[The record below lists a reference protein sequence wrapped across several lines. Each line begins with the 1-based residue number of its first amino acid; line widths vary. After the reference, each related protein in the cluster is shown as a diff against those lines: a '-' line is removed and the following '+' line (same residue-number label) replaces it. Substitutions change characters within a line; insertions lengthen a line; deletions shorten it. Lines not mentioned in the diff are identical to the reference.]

1 MALQS
6 AAAVVAEAWCAGLMP
21 DPDITIDEW
30 AEEYRYL
37 PPDSSEPGKFR
48 VSRTPY
54 MRDIMRDLSPASDVE
69 EVILV
74 KGGQISGSETANN
87 MLGFIMHIAP
97 GRAMMVQPTVDAAKD
112 YTRERINPL
121 IEHTPAIRKKVAE
134 SRSRDGGNTV
144 KFKRFP
150 GGFLAVTGANSAQ
163 ALQSRAIRYLVL
175 DEIDRYPR
183 DVDGQGDPLGM
194 AVKRTDTFKRNRKIF
209 KLSTPGNKDESRVLV
224 DYAETDQ
231 RRYFLPCPHC
241 GHMDYLRWDRI
252 RHPADHP
259 EDTHAFC
266 VECGEV
272 IEERH
277 KTWMMDP
284 ANGAEWRATA
294 TSKRT
299 KSRGYH
305 LPGLYSPLGWRSW
318 ADIAADME
326 QALALAA
333 RGDDT
338 LLKKVVTMDLGD
350 GYEAQG
356 QIAAVD
362 AIKARA
368 EAYQHRMVPYGGL
381 ILTAAVDVQ
390 HNRLEGKIMA
400 WGREEEA
407 WVVDYLVIWGDP
419 LQADVWAQL
428 DTWLKTP
435 VRYQNGMEMRVAACA
450 IDASDGHTAE
460 EVYRFC
466 RGKTHRNVFAIKGA
480 KAFDAPILPPPTA
493 REVDRGGRR
502 VKTGDLLW
510 MIGVSQIKETLAARL
525 RIETPGKNCIH
536 FGAWLPD
543 EYWPQLGSEKLTK
556 RFLNGNV
563 YKRWEKI
570 TGVRNEAWDVLVY
583 NYAAAVR
590 LGVNRWGEAQ
600 WRDCET
606 RLTQPD
612 LLTGIN
618 PLDQTQPVE
627 PVTSAPAEE
636 QEADAQ
642 PQARQSIQP
651 GRTDQSQLTVA
662 TGKSPDL
669 TRHVARRSARS
680 GYLR

>member
-6 AAAVVAEAWCAGLMP
+6 AMAVVSEAWCSGLMP
-21 DPDITIDEW
+21 DPNLTIDEW
-30 AEEYRYL
+30 AEEFRYL

-54 MRDIMRDLSPASDVE
+54 MRDIMRDLSPNSAID

-87 MLGFIMHIAP
+87 MLGFVMHIAP

-121 IEHTPAIRKKVAE
+121 IEHTPAIRKRVAE
-134 SRSRDGGNTV
+134 SKSRGAGNTV

-183 DVDGQGDPLGM
+183 DVDGQGDPIGM

-209 KLSTPGNKDESRVLV
+209 KLSTPGNKDESRILV

-231 RRYFLPCPHC
+231 RKYFLPCPHC
-241 GHMDYLRWDRI
+241 GHKDFLRWDRI
-252 RHPADHP
+252 RITAGRA
-259 EDTHAFC
+259 HAFC
-266 VECGEV
+266 TECGEV
-272 IEERH
+272 IEEQH
-277 KTWMMDP
+277 KTWMMDL

-294 TSKRT
+294 ASKRP

-318 ADIAADME
+318 TDIAIDME
-326 QALALAA
+326 QALTLAA

-338 LLKKVVTMDLGD
+338 LLKKVVTMDLGE

-368 EAYQHRMVPYGGL
+368 EAYEHRMVPCGGL
-381 ILTAAVDVQ
+381 ILTAGVDVQ
-390 HNRLEGKIMA
+390 HNRLECKAMA
-400 WGREEEA
+400 WGRQEEA
-407 WVVDYLVIWGDP
+407 WVVDYKVIWGDP
-419 LQADVWAQL
+419 LQAGVWSEL
-428 DTWLKTP
+428 DAWLLTP
-435 VRYQNGMEMRVAACA
+435 LRYQNGMEMRIAACA

-460 EVYRFC
+460 EVYKFC
-466 RGKTHRNVFAIKGA
+466 RGKNRRTVFAIKGA
-480 KAFDAPILPPPTA
+480 KAFDAPVLPPPKA
-493 REVDRGGRR
+493 REVDRGGQR

-510 MIGVSQIKETLAARL
+510 MPGVSQIKETLAARL
-525 RIETPGKNCIH
+525 RLTSPGRNYIH
-536 FGAWLPD
+536 FGAWLPE
-543 EYWPQLGSEKLTK
+543 EYWPQLGSEKLVK

-583 NYAAAVR
+583 NYAAAQR

-600 WRDCET
+600 WSDCET
-606 RLTQPD
+606 RLTQAD
-612 LLTGIN
+612 LLSILA
-618 PLDQTQPVE
+618 PLPIQE
-627 PVTSAPAEE
+627 SAPD
-636 QEADAQ
+636 DA
-642 PQARQSIQP
+642 
-651 GRTDQSQLTVA
+651 TDVES
-662 TGKSPDL
+662 SPAPAAPPL
-669 TRHVARRSARS
+669 VISPAPTAPSPLIAPPPAAHRIPVRRAMRS